1 MLENLELLSLL
12 LPEELR
18 DKLAL
23 LDDSLTPEEQFNG
36 FMELIKDETGLEMKF
51 DKDKSLRENLQPILN
66 QMSITERVGVN
77 KMLKFV
83 EEKIEDNKNKINEQ
97 KMLKE
102 KEGEVDDKGQQSA
115 YVDTSSN
122 PDLIYFK

>member
-1 MLENLELLSLL
+1 MLENFELLSLL

-66 QMSITERVGVN
+66 QMSITERVGAN

-83 EEKIEDNKNKINEQ
+83 EEKIEDNKKKINEQ

>member
-66 QMSITERVGVN
+66 QMSITERVGAN

-83 EEKIEDNKNKINEQ
+83 EDKIEDNKKKINKQ

>member
-66 QMSITERVGVN
+66 QMSITERVGAN

-83 EEKIEDNKNKINEQ
+83 EEKIEDNKKKINEA

-102 KEGEVDDKGQQSA
+102 KEGEVDDKRQQGP

>member
-23 LDDSLTPEEQFNG
+23 LDGSLTPEEQFNG

-66 QMSITERVGVN
+66 QMSITERVGAN

-83 EEKIEDNKNKINEQ
+83 EEKIEDNKKKVNERKI
-97 KMLKE
+97 LKE

>member
-66 QMSITERVGVN
+66 QMSITERVGCN

-83 EEKIEDNKNKINEQ
+83 EDKIEDNKKKISEG

-102 KEGEVDDKGQQSA
+102 KEGEVDDKGQQST

>member
-51 DKDKSLRENLQPILN
+51 DKNKSLRENLQPILN
-66 QMSITERVGVN
+66 QMSVTERVGAN

-83 EEKIEDNKNKINEQ
+83 EKKIEDSKKKTKDI

-102 KEGEVDDKGQQSA
+102 KEGEVDDKGQQSS
-115 YVDTSSN
+115 YVDSSSN

>member
-66 QMSITERVGVN
+66 QMSITERVGAN

-83 EEKIEDNKNKINEQ
+83 EEKIKDNKKKINEQ

>member
-1 MLENLELLSLL
+1 MLGNLELLSLL

-66 QMSITERVGVN
+66 QMSITERVGAN

-83 EEKIEDNKNKINEQ
+83 EEKIEDNKKKINEE

-102 KEGEVDDKGQQSA
+102 KEGEMDDKGQQSA

>member
-51 DKDKSLRENLQPILN
+51 DKNKSLRENLQPILN
-66 QMSITERVGVN
+66 QMSITERVGAN

-83 EEKIEDNKNKINEQ
+83 EEKIEDNKKKINEQ

>member
-12 LPEELR
+12 LPEELK

-66 QMSITERVGVN
+66 QMSITERVGAN

-83 EEKIEDNKNKINEQ
+83 EEKIENNKKKTKDM
-97 KMLKE
+97 KMLEE
-102 KEGEVDDKGQQSA
+102 KEGEVDDKGQQSS
-115 YVDTSSN
+115 YFDSSSN

>member
-36 FMELIKDETGLEMKF
+36 FMELIKDETGLEMQF
-51 DKDKSLRENLQPILN
+51 DKNKSLRENLQPILN
-66 QMSITERVGVN
+66 QMSITERVGAN

-83 EEKIEDNKNKINEQ
+83 EDKIEDNKKKINEQ
-97 KMLKE
+97 KMLRE

>member
-66 QMSITERVGVN
+66 QMSITERVGAN

-83 EEKIEDNKNKINEQ
+83 EEKIEDNKKKINEQ
-97 KMLKE
+97 KILKE

>member
-66 QMSITERVGVN
+66 QMSITEKVGAN

-83 EEKIEDNKNKINEQ
+83 EEKIKDNKKKINKQ

>member
-23 LDDSLTPEEQFNG
+23 LDNSLTPEEQFNG

-66 QMSITERVGVN
+66 QMSITERVGAN

-83 EEKIEDNKNKINEQ
+83 EEKIKDNKKKINEE

-102 KEGEVDDKGQQSA
+102 REGEVDDKRQQSS

>member
-1 MLENLELLSLL
+1 MLGNLELLSLL

-66 QMSITERVGVN
+66 QMSITERVGAN

-83 EEKIEDNKNKINEQ
+83 EEKIEDNKKKINEE
-97 KMLKE
+97 KILKE
-102 KEGEVDDKGQQSA
+102 KEGEVDDKRQQGP

>member
-36 FMELIKDETGLEMKF
+36 FMELIKNETGLEMKF

-66 QMSITERVGVN
+66 QMSITERVGAN

-83 EEKIEDNKNKINEQ
+83 EERIEDNKKKINEE

-102 KEGEVDDKGQQSA
+102 KEGEVDDKRQQGP

>member
-66 QMSITERVGVN
+66 QMSITERVGAN
-77 KMLKFV
+77 KMLKFI
-83 EEKIEDNKNKINEQ
+83 EEKIEDNKKKINEQ

-102 KEGEVDDKGQQSA
+102 KEGEVDDKGQQSS

>member
-66 QMSITERVGVN
+66 QMSITERVGAN

-83 EEKIEDNKNKINEQ
+83 ENKIDDNKKKINKQ

-102 KEGEVDDKGQQSA
+102 REGEVDDKGQQSA

>member
-66 QMSITERVGVN
+66 QMSITERVGAN

-83 EEKIEDNKNKINEQ
+83 EDKIEDNKKKINKR

-102 KEGEVDDKGQQSA
+102 KEGEVDDKGQQSV

-122 PDLIYFK
+122 PDFIYFK

>member
-1 MLENLELLSLL
+1 MLGNLELLSLL

-66 QMSITERVGVN
+66 QMSITERVGAN

-83 EEKIEDNKNKINEQ
+83 EEKIKDNKKKINEQ

>member
-66 QMSITERVGVN
+66 QMSITERVGAN

-83 EEKIEDNKNKINEQ
+83 EEKIDNNKKKINEQ
-97 KMLKE
+97 KMLNE

>member
-23 LDDSLTPEEQFNG
+23 LDNSLTPEEQFNG

-51 DKDKSLRENLQPILN
+51 DKDKSLRENLQPILS
-66 QMSITERVGVN
+66 QMSITERVGAN

-83 EEKIEDNKNKINEQ
+83 EEKIEYNKKKFNEQ

-115 YVDTSSN
+115 YVDASSN

>member
-66 QMSITERVGVN
+66 QMSITERVGAN

-83 EEKIEDNKNKINEQ
+83 EEKIEDSKKKTKNI

-102 KEGEVDDKGQQSA
+102 EEGEVDDKGQQSS

>member
-66 QMSITERVGVN
+66 QMSITERVGAN

-83 EEKIEDNKNKINEQ
+83 EDKIEDNKKKTNKQ

>member
-66 QMSITERVGVN
+66 QMSITERVGAN

-83 EEKIEDNKNKINEQ
+83 EEKIEDNKKKINEQ

>member
-23 LDDSLTPEEQFNG
+23 LDNSLTPEEQFNG

-66 QMSITERVGVN
+66 QMSITERVGAN

-83 EEKIEDNKNKINEQ
+83 EEKIEYNKKKFNEQ

-115 YVDTSSN
+115 YVDASSN

>member
-1 MLENLELLSLL
+1 MLGNLELLSLL

-66 QMSITERVGVN
+66 QMSITERVGAN

-83 EEKIEDNKNKINEQ
+83 EEKIEDNKKKINEQ

-102 KEGEVDDKGQQSA
+102 KEGEIDDKGQQSS

>member
-66 QMSITERVGVN
+66 QMSITERVGAN

-83 EEKIEDNKNKINEQ
+83 EEKIEDSKNKINEQ
-97 KMLKE
+97 KMLEE
-102 KEGEVDDKGQQSA
+102 KEGEVDDKGQQSS